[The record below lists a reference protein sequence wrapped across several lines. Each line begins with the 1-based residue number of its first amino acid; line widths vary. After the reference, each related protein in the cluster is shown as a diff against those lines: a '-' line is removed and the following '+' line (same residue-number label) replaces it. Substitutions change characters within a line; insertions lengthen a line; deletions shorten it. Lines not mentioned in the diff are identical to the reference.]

1 MKARSTIR
9 KHNIDNLPVG
19 KTDVAGL
26 RAMKD
31 NAIQFDDEVPEL
43 TPKMLKKMGKPVV
56 RLRGQRGPQKA
67 PTKIQI
73 SLRVDRDV
81 LEAYKATGEGYLS
94 LMNKALR
101 ETLKAD
107 GSGRLKHARTMREQL
122 GSKACPS
129 PRVRKAHLRGKSA
142 AQTIVDGRK
151 DRL

>member
-9 KHNIDNLPVG
+9 KHSINNLPVG
-19 KTDVAGL
+19 KTDVAEL

-43 TPKMLKKMGKPVV
+43 TPKMLKKLGKPVV

-101 ETLKAD
+101 ATLKAD
-107 GSGRLKHARTMREQL
+107 GSGRLKANALSIKE
-122 GSKACPS
+122 
-129 PRVRKAHLRGKSA
+129 
-142 AQTIVDGRK
+142 
-151 DRL
+151 